1 MYKPVGL
8 FAPTGLMVFESILQ
22 LFYLTA
28 KGMCRNNI
36 VGRGLGSRRI
46 ANIGTLKQIY
56 LVGYSKS

>member
-28 KGMCRNNI
+28 KGICRNNL
-36 VGRGLGSRRI
+36 VGRGLDSRVLQ
-46 ANIGTLKQIY
+46 T
-56 LVGYSKS
+56 